1 MGLCCS
7 QREKPPSSIGSLL
20 NNETRLAMRL
30 SQLEPPIKHSVI
42 KRYDWSEISKFLEEA
57 EFNEDAA
64 FRNILED
71 IVI

>member
-7 QREKPPSSIGSLL
+7 QREKQLSSMGSLL
-20 NNETRLAMRL
+20 NEETQLAMRL
-30 SQLEPPIKHSVI
+30 FNLNPPIKHPVI
-42 KRYDWSEISKFLEEA
+42 KRYDWSEIRKFLEEA